1 MSILYSD
8 LLQLASKEL
17 YMDYDGMMQLQE
29 NFPFSDGRE
38 LFYTAL
44 KYSFPENTCMTWT
57 VNKNFKANSFVIC
70 KALSKFTKDCLTNI
84 GAIWYHDQHIT
95 ITLWPDSF

>member
-8 LLQLASKEL
+8 LLQLASKEV

-29 NFPFSDGRE
+29 NFSFSDGRE

-44 KYSFPENTCMTWT
+44 KYSFPENTCMT
-57 VNKNFKANSFVIC
+57 
-70 KALSKFTKDCLTNI
+70 
-84 GAIWYHDQHIT
+84 
-95 ITLWPDSF
+95 